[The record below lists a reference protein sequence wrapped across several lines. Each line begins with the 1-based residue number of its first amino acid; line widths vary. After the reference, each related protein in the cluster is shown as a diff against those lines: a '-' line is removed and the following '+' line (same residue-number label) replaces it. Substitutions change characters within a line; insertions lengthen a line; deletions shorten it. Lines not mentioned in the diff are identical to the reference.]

1 MEGSK
6 EPSYLTVEDILF
18 IHEQEI
24 KKAGGDPGI
33 REEQDIQAWTDAPK
47 VSFDGEFLN
56 DLFEM
61 AASYIVCLTIRHSF
75 VDGNKRTALASALT
89 FLYLNGYEVEESY
102 GLELADLVLDF
113 LSKDVSKE
121 DVAKHLEENTIGK

>member
-1 MEGSK
+1 MK
-6 EPSYLTVEDILF
+6 EPSFLNTEDILF

-24 KKAGGDPGI
+24 QKAGGDPGI
-33 REEQDIQAWTDAPK
+33 RQEQDIGSCADAPK
-47 VSFDGEFLN
+47 ASFDGEYLN

-61 AASYIVCLTIRHSF
+61 AASYIICLTIRHPF

-102 GLELADLVLDF
+102 DLELADLVLGF
-113 LSKDVSKE
+113 LSKDISKE
-121 DVAKHLEENTIGK
+121 DLAKHLKENAIKR

>member
-1 MEGSK
+1 MK
-6 EPSYLTVEDILF
+6 EPSFLTIEDILF

-24 KKAGGDPGI
+24 QKAGGDPGI
-33 REEQDIQAWTDAPK
+33 RKEKDIQACTDAPK
-47 VSFDGEFLN
+47 ASYEREYLN
-56 DLFEM
+56 NLFEM
-61 AASYIVCLTIRHSF
+61 AASYIICLTIRHPF

-102 GLELADLVLDF
+102 DLELADLVLNF

-121 DVAKHLEENTIGK
+121 ELAKHLKENAIER

>member
-1 MEGSK
+1 MK
-6 EPSYLTVEDILF
+6 EPSFLTTEDILF

-24 KKAGGDPGI
+24 QKAGGDPGI
-33 REEQDIQAWTDAPK
+33 RKEQEIQACADAPK
-47 VSFDGEFLN
+47 ASFEGEYLN

-61 AASYIVCLTIRHSF
+61 AASYIICLTIWHPF

-102 GLELADLVLDF
+102 DLELADLVLDF
-113 LSKDVSKE
+113 LSKDISKE
-121 DVAKHLEENTIGK
+121 QIAEHLQQNSKER